1 MTETRQ
7 NLDELMQALESVRA
21 SKYPYV
27 PKELVEK
34 VALVEYAN
42 QDDRAKARTETM
54 KIIADYINNR
64 QNGGDDSAAF

>member
-7 NLDELMQALESVRA
+7 NLDELLQALESVRA

-27 PKELVEK
+27 PKELVEN
-34 VALVEYAN
+34 VAMAEYAN

-64 QNGGDDSAAF
+64 PTGGDDSVAF

>member
-54 KIIADYINNR
+54 KIIADYIHNR
-64 QNGGDDSAAF
+64 QNGGDDSATF

>member
-7 NLDELMQALESVRA
+7 NLDELLQALESVRA

-34 VALVEYAN
+34 VALAEYTN

-64 QNGGDDSAAF
+64 QTGGDGSAAF

>member
-7 NLDELMQALESVRA
+7 NLDELLQALEYVRA

-34 VALVEYAN
+34 VAISEYAN

-54 KIIADYINNR
+54 KIIADYINN
-64 QNGGDDSAAF
+64 QQTGGDGSAAF